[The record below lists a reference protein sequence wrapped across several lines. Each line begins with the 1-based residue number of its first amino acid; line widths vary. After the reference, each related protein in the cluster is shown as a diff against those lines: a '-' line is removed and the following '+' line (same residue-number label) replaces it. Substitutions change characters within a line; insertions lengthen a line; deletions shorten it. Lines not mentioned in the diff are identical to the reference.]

1 MFYRKY
7 SGAAFGKRLS
17 RCRMELNGLYV
28 CRRLFELSRCAQI
41 VRAVDHILRLGLY

>member
-7 SGAAFGKRLS
+7 SGAAFGKRLP
-17 RCRMELNGLYV
+17 RCRMELNGLYA
-28 CRRLFELSRCAQI
+28 CRRLFELSRRAQI